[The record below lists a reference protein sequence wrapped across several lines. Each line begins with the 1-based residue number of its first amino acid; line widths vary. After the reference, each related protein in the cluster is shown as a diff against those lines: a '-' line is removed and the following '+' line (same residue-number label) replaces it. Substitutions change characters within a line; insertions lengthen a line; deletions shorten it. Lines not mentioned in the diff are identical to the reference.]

1 MEQSKQPLVSIVVP
15 LYNQERYLGA
25 CLRSITGQTY
35 RSIEVVV
42 VNDGST
48 DDSLNIAKNW
58 AGRDSRIKII
68 DKPNEGVTLARRD
81 GYLNATGEYLAFV
94 DSDDLLPPRAMEI
107 LVKHALEQDV
117 DVVLGSAIRK
127 LGPIKWSK
135 FTGTFPLNRVVTQPE
150 LFDDYY
156 VSFFGKSIFHINMW
170 GRLYRKAIVD
180 KAYAQTELFP
190 VDIRF
195 MGEDLYFNMKLFP
208 YLNSMYRTD
217 EMVYYYRYGGTVEH
231 FNPDYT
237 LLFKL
242 SDKRMALLD
251 EFGYE
256 QGYGPLYGEYVNTL
270 YHYAK
275 KLISFKHASEDE
287 VIAFFCQEEKERAL
301 MPRLREYYANHEPK
315 GRVVCL
321 LLDRNYEDLYRL
333 AYQELQQ
340 YHNSVKYKT
349 KRLLMRVVDAFA

>member
-1 MEQSKQPLVSIVVP
+1 
-15 LYNQERYLGA
+15 
-25 CLRSITGQTY
+25 
-35 RSIEVVV
+35 
-42 VNDGST
+42 
-48 DDSLNIAKNW
+48 
-58 AGRDSRIKII
+58 
-68 DKPNEGVTLARRD
+68 
-81 GYLNATGEYLAFV
+81 
-94 DSDDLLPPRAMEI
+94 
-107 LVKHALEQDV
+107 
-117 DVVLGSAIRK
+117 
-127 LGPIKWSK
+127 
-135 FTGTFPLNRVVTQPE
+135 
-150 LFDDYY
+150 
-156 VSFFGKSIFHINMW
+156 
-170 GRLYRKAIVD
+170 
-180 KAYAQTELFP
+180 
-190 VDIRF
+190 
-195 MGEDLYFNMKLFP
+195 MKLFP
-208 YLNSMYRTD
+208 YLNSMYRTN

-287 VIAFFCQEEKERAL
+287 VTAFFRQEEKERAL

-315 GRVVCL
+315 GRVVSL